1 MGEDSL
7 LPRYKPLYWM
17 LFGGVD
23 GSNLASLT
31 GISVDHLASQILFS
45 YQNHD
50 DDDIHIWR

>member
-1 MGEDSL
+1 
-7 LPRYKPLYWM
+7 M

-23 GSNLASLT
+23 GSDLASLT